1 MRLSI
6 ILKGAIIA
14 VGVPILALLVT
25 SRLLGLWYNINWT
38 WQSANRALQ
47 TDVLRNTVVAGGL
60 SKLIPSDPALATRN
74 HGDNFL
80 GTSFVPRRAYST
92 LHLAIRVFVS
102 ADKPNDAVVAVF
114 VNWQARP
121 LRVVTQPVSANKREK
136 IEFSLDVP
144 TSGTYP
150 NGFEFRIGPARSG
163 VLTLNGPV
171 SSDQLVESTVVITEI
186 GG

>member
-6 ILKGAIIA
+6 IFKGGIIA
-14 VGVPILALLVT
+14 VGVPIITLLVT
-25 SRLLGLWYNINWT
+25 SKLLGLWYDVNWA
-38 WQSANRALQ
+38 WQNANRVLQ
-47 TDVLRNTVVAGGL
+47 TEVLRNNVTAGGL
-60 SKLIPSDPALATRN
+60 VKPIPTDPALATRD

-80 GTSFVPRRAYST
+80 GPSFVPRMAYST
-92 LHLAIRVFVS
+92 LHLTIRVFVS

-114 VNWQARP
+114 VNWQERP
-121 LRVVTQPVSANKREK
+121 LRVVSQSVSANEREK

-150 NGFEFRIGPARSG
+150 NGFEFRIGPARLG
-163 VLTLNGPV
+163 ILTLNGPV
-171 SSDQLVESTVVITEI
+171 SSDQQVESTVVITEI